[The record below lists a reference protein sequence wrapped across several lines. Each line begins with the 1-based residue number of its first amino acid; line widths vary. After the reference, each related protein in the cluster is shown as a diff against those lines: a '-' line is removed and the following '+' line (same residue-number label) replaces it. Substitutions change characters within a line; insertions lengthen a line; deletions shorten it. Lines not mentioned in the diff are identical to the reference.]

1 MNTLLSNT
9 WTFTVKEL
17 RGFFNS
23 AVAYVVLTLFL
34 LIAGWFFASGL
45 FLVGQADMRDLFSP
59 VIPLIFLFFIP
70 ALTMRLIAEEK
81 KSGTIELLVTMPI
94 RDVEIVLGKYLA
106 AVILVAS
113 ALALTFAYPLTISIL
128 GNPDSGAL
136 IGGYLG
142 LLLMGAAYVAIGMFT
157 SGLTQNQIIAF
168 IIGFV
173 IVFGLFM
180 LDKVLIFFPGTV
192 ASVLEYASVTYHFQN
207 LARGVIDSRDVV
219 YYLSL
224 IVLFLFLAVRT
235 LEARK
240 WRG

>member
-1 MNTLLSNT
+1 MNTLLANT
-9 WTFTVKEL
+9 WTFTVKEV

-34 LIAGWFFASGL
+34 LIAGWFFSTSL
-45 FLVGQADMRDLFSP
+45 FLVGQADLRELFSV

-70 ALTMRLIAEEK
+70 ALTMRVIAEEK
-81 KSGTIELLVTMPI
+81 KSGTIELLVTMPV
-94 RDVEIVLGKYLA
+94 RDIEIVLGKYFA
-106 AVILVAS
+106 AVILVA
-113 ALALTFAYPLTISIL
+113 AGLALTFAYPLTISIL
-128 GNPDSGAL
+128 GNPDGGAL

-173 IVFGLFM
+173 IIFALYMFDKM
-180 LDKVLIFFPGTV
+180 LMFVPPSL
-192 ASVLEYASVTYHFQN
+192 ASVLEYASVNYHFQN
-207 LARGVIDSRDVV
+207 LERGVIDSRNIV
-219 YYLSL
+219 YYVSL
-224 IVLFLFLAVRT
+224 IVLFLFLSVRT